1 MSIRDRRLRSR
12 WTGRVGS
19 KSRSKSASQ
28 DDQNLVERGECAD
41 FEVKRPVK
49 HFVPIRGVH
58 AAAAHLIQQLYAN
71 PKQIKYIFL
80 NFFLSHVVN

>member
-12 WTGRVGS
+12 WTARVGS

-58 AAAAHLIQQLYAN
+58 AAAALRLRALIQQLYARSIQN
-71 PKQIKYIFL
+71 IHV
-80 NFFLSHVVN
+80 FFLCHVN

>member
-12 WTGRVGS
+12 WTARVGS

-41 FEVKRPVK
+41 FDVKRPVK

-58 AAAAHLIQQLYAN
+58 AAAAHLIQQLYARSVQN
-71 PKQIKYIFL
+71 IYV
-80 NFFLSHVVN
+80 FFLRHVN